1 MAEHPSAGEA
11 LQRLRD
17 RDMIIDRPLRSDML
31 ANRLRDH
38 RLDLK
43 EVFADEVA
51 LTTWQRTVASQ
62 AGYLAVTSDA
72 FLD

>member
-1 MAEHPSAGEA
+1 
-11 LQRLRD
+11 
-17 RDMIIDRPLRSDML
+17 MIIDRPLRSDML